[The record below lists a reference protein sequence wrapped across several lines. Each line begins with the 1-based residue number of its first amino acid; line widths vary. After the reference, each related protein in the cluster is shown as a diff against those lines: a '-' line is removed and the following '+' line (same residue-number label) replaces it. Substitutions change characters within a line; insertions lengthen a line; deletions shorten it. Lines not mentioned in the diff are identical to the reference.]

1 MFYVSKITPFLFLVA
16 IANFIA
22 SLYFKSTGMSM
33 ELFFSLVY
41 GFVGTTL
48 MGAMYQIVP
57 NSQNRKLPMA
67 PVSYLIAALFVLA
80 QLLFYLWDVR
90 IGAGLIGV
98 VMISFAVHMIFS
110 IKNWMPVTVKF
121 LGISAISLALSGVAF
136 ALSLWTGLVPFQFA
150 IHTLTVGAMISA
162 IYGVELAWIP
172 MLLME
177 TVNIRRANK
186 ILYIKVASTFA
197 VLVSFFF
204 LNYVGIALSSLLE
217 LAGALYFIHTIYSLI
232 KNRRMPAP
240 IPYVVSLFLI
250 ALSFLPFGILM
261 GMLVALLP
269 EARETLLHLHIDLMV
284 YGFGAFTIFGGMS
297 HLFPRIMW
305 NWKFAKAKNPIPI
318 KELINERAFPKFM
331 WVAVALSVVSF
342 VLDAVGLRKLSW
354 VAYLP
359 IPILFANNTFLYF
372 ARKLREAKDG

>member
-1 MFYVSKITPFLFLVA
+1 MFYVSKVTPFLFLVA
-16 IANFIA
+16 IVNFLA
-22 SLYFKSTGMSM
+22 SLSFKFAGAGM

-41 GFVGTTL
+41 GFIGTTL

-67 PVSYLIAALFVLA
+67 PVSYLIASLFVLA

-90 IGAGLIGV
+90 IASGLVAV
-98 VMISFAVHMIFS
+98 VMISFAVHVALS

-121 LGISAISLALSGVAF
+121 LGISALSLAVSGIAF
-136 ALSLWTGLVPFQFA
+136 AVSMWTGLVPFQFA

-177 TVNIRRANK
+177 TVNIRKANK
-186 ILYIKVASTFA
+186 ILYLKLASTLA
-197 VLVSFFF
+197 VLTSFFF
-204 LNYVGIALSSLLE
+204 LSYVGIATSSLLE
-217 LAGALYFIHTIYSLI
+217 LAGSLYFIHMIYSLI

-250 ALSFLPFGILM
+250 ALAFLPFGIVM
-261 GMLVALLP
+261 GTLVALLP
-269 EARETLLHLHIDLMV
+269 EMRETLLHLHIDLMV

-318 KELINERAFPKFM
+318 KDLINERAFPKFM
-331 WVAVALSVVSF
+331 WLAVALFVVSF
-342 VLDAVGLRKLSW
+342 TLDALGLNNLSW
-354 VAYLP
+354 IAYVP
-359 IPILFANNTFLYF
+359 IPVLFANNTFLYF
-372 ARKLREAKDG
+372 VRKLREAKDG

>member
-1 MFYVSKITPFLFLVA
+1 MFYVSKATPFLFLVA
-16 IANFIA
+16 IVNFLA
-22 SLYFKSTGMSM
+22 SLYFKFAGAGM

-41 GFVGTTL
+41 GFIGTTL

-57 NSQNRKLPMA
+57 NSQNRKLPLA
-67 PVSYLIAALFVLA
+67 PVSYLIASLLVLA
-80 QLLFYLWDVR
+80 QLFFYLWDAK
-90 IGAGLIGV
+90 IASGLMAV
-98 VMISFAVHMIFS
+98 VMISFAVHVALS

-121 LGISAISLALSGVAF
+121 LGISALSLAVSGIAF
-136 ALSLWTGLVPFQFA
+136 AVSMWTGLVPFQFA

-177 TVNIRRANK
+177 TVNIRKANK
-186 ILYIKVASTFA
+186 ILYLKLASTLA
-197 VLVSFFF
+197 VLTSFFF
-204 LNYVGIALSSLLE
+204 LSYVGIAIFSMLE
-217 LAGALYFIHTIYSLI
+217 LAGSLYFIHMIYSLI

-250 ALSFLPFGILM
+250 ALAFLPLGILM
-261 GMLVALLP
+261 GMLVALFP

-318 KELINERAFPKFM
+318 KDLINEKAFPKFM
-331 WVAVALSVVSF
+331 WLAVALFVVSF
-342 VLDAVGLRKLSW
+342 ILDALDLNNLSW
-354 VAYLP
+354 IAYIP
-359 IPILFANNTFLYF
+359 IPVLFANNTFLYF
-372 ARKLREAKDG
+372 VRKLREAKDG